1 MIDWVVEDA
10 GVGGCSYK
18 DWGYYG
24 LLRICVGRRE
34 MHRAG
39 FLVGAGRL
47 PASVET
53 TG

>member
-1 MIDWVVEDA
+1 MIDWVVDA

-18 DWGYYG
+18 DWGYG

-34 MHRAG
+34 MHRAR